1 MTFKLTRNLK
11 KRRNK
16 YRKTLTDLN
25 FRLAAKVKA
34 LNILIE
40 LDLIN
45 KSQLA
50 P

>member
-1 MTFKLTRNLK
+1 MITKLTRNLRK
-11 KRRNK
+11 KKNK
-16 YRKTLTDLN
+16 CKKTLTDLN